1 MLCFHYILQEP
12 EAVSPKPDVPMFC
25 DDPSVE
31 KAVYSAVS
39 KYNKKLNVGN
49 KLALFQILNAILS
62 IPVTSFSTRRSD
74 CPAGSPKPWTEC
86 NYLPRQKVPIV
97 CNAMV
102 QMTVTE
108 EDKIKVHC
116 VLEKFICLGCAV
128 DVDLTSV
135 ELKGPLSVSISKYN
149 SESPSTHLF
158 TFHSVSHATRQVVAG
173 FRYKLRFDMKKTI
186 CAKVEHKDLTKM
198 CVADE
203 QDEFVNCNSTV
214 IVAPWRLEPPQ
225 TQAVCE
231 SGPPKGFCW
240 SPLRNILFEEA
251 PSTTTASPITPA
263 AKEESSEE
271 DIKTLKMF
279 SPTIDV
285 NNTHLHCPSEPWKP
299 FSPPGAMAP
308 VASTKATIEATSP
321 QPAAGQAF
329 SDKDLLA

>member
-1 MLCFHYILQEP
+1 MRIRLGLCVLGLMCLHTS
-12 EAVSPKPDVPMFC
+12 AVSPKPDVPMFC

-49 KLALFQILNAILS
+49 KLALFQILNAS
-62 IPVTSFSTRRSD
+62 KFRQDPVYRLRFSTRRSD

-86 NYLPRQKVPIV
+86 NYLPRQKV
-97 CNAMV
+97 
-102 QMTVTE
+102 
-108 EDKIKVHC
+108 
-116 VLEKFICLGCAV
+116 KFICLGCAV

-203 QDEFVNCNSTV
+203 QDEEFVNCNSTV

-231 SGPPKGFCW
+231 SGPLPSIIRRYPAGW